1 MSRVMNL
8 HTDEARYE
16 AERFSSDL
24 LQVLRGLRPVEPEW
38 RAAGLSIV
46 QVRACDDL
54 RLGPLPIS
62 RLASHVGVGL
72 PDMLEATRRLEQLG
86 IVERVPTPA
95 DRRLGMVKLTAYGQE
110 IAEEWHASRAH
121 RAAAALAGLTPL
133 ERHAVLDVLE
143 RMAFD
148 VARMDAA
155 MPGPLAQVE
164 TYHPEPEVLAESGRT
179 EPPRSPRSKPS
190 SSTTPSRTVR
200 PAGTGQWAWSR

>member
-1 MSRVMNL
+1 MSRLMNL

-54 RLGPLPIS
+54 RLGPLPVS

-95 DRRLGMVKLTAYGQE
+95 DLRLGMVKLTTYGQQV
-110 IAEEWHASRAH
+110 AEEWHASRVH
-121 RAAAALAGLTPL
+121 RAGAALADLTPT
-133 ERHAVLDVLE
+133 ERHLVLDVLD
-143 RMAFD
+143 RMAIG
-148 VARMDAA
+148 VARMDAT
-155 MPGPLAQVE
+155 MPGPLVQVE
-164 TYHPEPEVLAESGRT
+164 TYHPEPEVLAESAQSK
-179 EPPRSPRSKPS
+179 PPRSPRSKPS
-190 SSTTPSRTVR
+190 SSTTPSRTIR
-200 PAGTGQWAWSR
+200 PAGTAQWAWSR